1 MSHTKSS
8 RHLSAHKYLALMRT
22 IRFNASQHRFNRCWT
37 HALWNWVFWLAENGF
52 PNFEIICISG
62 QAQVCLVVYSLD
74 YHRVKIFIPHVFRN
88 GVLCARWMRQKGHCF
103 AKTLKQSLPRLGLS
117 SSLCAALRLHANAS
131 VFCSDFFGTVLQ
143 MVRLFLFRLGSLLGL
158 FGLLVWEAFYRPNG
172 DNFAGKQSRKTKI
185 FSHYH
190 VWTS

>member
-1 MSHTKSS
+1 MISILAETASDDGQVLKRFFSKIYCVEPVLHCSSVCLHGSWLQHGKIMSHTKSS

-88 GVLCARWMRQKGHCF
+88 GVLCARWMRQKG
-103 AKTLKQSLPRLGLS
+103 
-117 SSLCAALRLHANAS
+117 
-131 VFCSDFFGTVLQ
+131 
-143 MVRLFLFRLGSLLGL
+143 SLLC
-158 FGLLVWEAFYRPNG
+158 
-172 DNFAGKQSRKTKI
+172 
-185 FSHYH
+185 
-190 VWTS
+190 